1 MKLGSITKLNKR
13 NKTMSKKFEYDVISK
28 KCEVNAIF
36 IIYDQSGAIWKPRS
50 ALIVCKTYIFINGNL
65 LSYKS

>member
-13 NKTMSKKFEYDVISK
+13 NKNTSKKFEYDVISK

-36 IIYDQSGAIWKPRS
+36 IIYDQFGAI
-50 ALIVCKTYIFINGNL
+50 
-65 LSYKS
+65 